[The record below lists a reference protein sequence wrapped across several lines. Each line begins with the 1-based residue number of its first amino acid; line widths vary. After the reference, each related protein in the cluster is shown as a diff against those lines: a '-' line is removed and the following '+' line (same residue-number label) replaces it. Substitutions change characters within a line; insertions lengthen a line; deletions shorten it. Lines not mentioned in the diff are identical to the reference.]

1 MRLNECHHRAGHAVD
16 RPTCPIRRSLGVI
29 AGETNVRVSDGGEPY
44 WVTVELARLRGQVDD
59 DACRDRRLFPRR
71 DKLYRASHAS
81 VTVFG

>member
-1 MRLNECHHRAGHAVD
+1 MRLNECHHRAGLAVD
-16 RPTCPIRRSLGVI
+16 RPTCPIRWSLGVI
-29 AGETNVRVSDGGEPY
+29 AGETSVRVSDGGEPY
-44 WVTVELARLRGQVDD
+44 WVTVELARLRRQVDD